1 MTTLRRL
8 KDVVAL
14 EQFGMVLTKA
24 RSHAEIAQA
33 LDKIGYNPAIVN
45 PKS

>member
-14 EQFGMVLTKA
+14 EQFGIVLTKA
-24 RSHAEIAQA
+24 ESLAEIVQLHPVGIPPRGKNETAW
-33 LDKIGYNPAIVN
+33 
-45 PKS
+45 